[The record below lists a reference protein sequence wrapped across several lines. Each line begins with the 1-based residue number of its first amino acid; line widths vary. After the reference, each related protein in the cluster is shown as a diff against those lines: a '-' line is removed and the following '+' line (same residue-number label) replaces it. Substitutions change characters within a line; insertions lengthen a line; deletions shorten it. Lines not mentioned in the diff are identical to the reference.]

1 MKRDRKLRKLRK
13 LSRGFTL
20 VELLVVIAIIGILI
34 AMLLP
39 AVQSVREAARR
50 TRCMNN
56 LKQIGLAT
64 LTYHDAIGTFPPGR
78 ISDSNQ
84 VIPVLAVRGPESWFV
99 RILPFMEQ
107 QSLFSQWD
115 LTLDYE
121 MQTEAANSTPI
132 STLLCSSRHS
142 IDNAMADDVDPNLDP
157 G

>member
-1 MKRDRKLRKLRK
+1 MNRKRKSDN
-13 LSRGFTL
+13 GFTL

-50 TRCMNN
+50 THCLNN

-64 LTYHDAIGTFPPGR
+64 LTFHDAHDAFPPGR
-78 ISDSNQ
+78 VAESNQ

-107 QSLFSQWD
+107 QSIFSQWD

-121 MQTEAANSTPI
+121 MQTEAANSTPV

-142 IDNAMADDVDPNLDP
+142 IDNAISTDSEESIDP